1 MLEASGLAFAYNGHP
16 VLAGIDLSARRG
28 EVTALLGPN
37 GTGKTTL
44 LRCLLGILT
53 PSAGRVLADGRDV
66 RALRPPERARLM
78 AYVPQDISLRF
89 PMTVFEAVLLG
100 RRPYLGW
107 RPSETDLAVVENVLS
122 GLGLGEFSGR
132 DLTTLSGGQRQ
143 KVALARALAQE
154 TDFLLLDEPTSS
166 LDLKHQI
173 EVLELAAAAARQRGM
188 GVVMALHEVN
198 MAARYADQV
207 ALLCGGAMAALGA
220 PDEVLDAGSIGR
232 VYGVAVD
239 RYMGEDGSR
248 GCWFP
253 LRAAEGARQ
262 ACEGIYGV
270 KGEK

>member
-1 MLEASGLAFAYNGHP
+1 MLQASGLSFAYNGRP
-16 VLAGIDLSARRG
+16 VLDGIDLAARRG
-28 EVTALLGPN
+28 QVTALLGPN

-44 LRCLLGILT
+44 LRCLLGLLA
-53 PSAGRVLADGRDV
+53 PGAGRVLADGRDV
-66 RALRPPERARLM
+66 RALKPAQRARLM
-78 AYVPQDISLRF
+78 AYVPQEVSLRF
-89 PMTVFEAVLLG
+89 PMSVFEAVLLG

-107 RPSETDLAVVENVLS
+107 RPSHADFSVVERVLS
-122 GLGLGEFSGR
+122 GLGLGPLAER

-173 EVLELAAAAARQRGM
+173 EVLELAAAAARRRGM

-207 ALLCGGAMAALGA
+207 ALLCGGAMAAQGA
-220 PDEVLDAGSIGR
+220 PDEVLDAGSIER

-239 RYMGEDGSR
+239 RYMDGDGNR

-262 ACEGIYGV
+262 ACESIFGAQ
-270 KGEK
+270 GET